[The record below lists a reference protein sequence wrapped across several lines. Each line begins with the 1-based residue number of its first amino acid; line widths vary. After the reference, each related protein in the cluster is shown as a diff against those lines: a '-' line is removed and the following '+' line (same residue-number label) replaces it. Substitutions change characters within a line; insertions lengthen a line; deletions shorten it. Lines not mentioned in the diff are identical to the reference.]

1 MVGPAAKFLG
11 HAGRKFRVRLAAF
24 AKGCPLV
31 SYTMFLKK
39 IKFAKDK
46 KFNTYDNYVTLS
58 KENAT
63 QIWYK
68 EYKLFEKGNF
78 ARMQFRLLNREQRN
92 RNNSKHCSNFY
103 STPILINRKC
113 LLRL

>member
-1 MVGPAAKFLG
+1 M
-11 HAGRKFRVRLAAF
+11 
-24 AKGCPLV
+24 V

-39 IKFAKDK
+39 KKMAKEK
-46 KFNTYDNYVTLS
+46 KYNTYDNYVTLS

-78 ARMQFRLLNREQRN
+78 ARMQFRLLNREHVTGTTA
-92 RNNSKHCSNFY
+92 SIALPFKSIGSVY
-103 STPILINRKC
+103 
-113 LLRL
+113 